1 MLARAGV
8 SSELSVDDY
17 LIEGILEFDSQ
28 AHRNARGI
36 LFFFFLF
43 FLFIR
48 VLLEVRGQD
57 SCWRPRIRGE
67 SGGEV
72 TNVVVSNVVAI
83 STAKVLSRATEATKS
98 DVEQLLYW

>member
-1 MLARAGV
+1 
-8 SSELSVDDY
+8 
-17 LIEGILEFDSQ
+17 
-28 AHRNARGI
+28 
-36 LFFFFLF
+36 
-43 FLFIR
+43 
-48 VLLEVRGQD
+48 VRGQD

-72 TNVVVSNVVAI
+72 ANVAVSNVVAI